1 MEMDHCVL
9 TFPADIKWIWN
20 FGCTAIWK
28 VRECSNFKGQ
38 GMIKMTTN
46 LTAPISKQL
55 LFGLLTI
62 TIGVELIL
70 YLSGYSQ
77 LAGTIYDAIMVS
89 SFFIGLKLHQRLS
102 NGIQK
107 TKVQLIRQFVGAF
120 LVFILGSTIINIYS
134 SNAFHNFSDDYEQYV
149 EAYTEVVSD
158 DKELVEPSEPIEPV
172 EKMWEVI
179 DEIDSVGYD
188 IFTDILAGLEEVWRL
203 AYIILILFVFKKA
216 FPRRWEKGQHDI
228 FVLIA
233 LFVTSV
239 LFGIDHTLN
248 SVQSWQYEIGAIV
261 TFANMGLLFGLILL
275 WTRNLWV
282 TVLVHSVYDI
292 LATLSWYYFE
302 FIVEI
307 AALILIPTYLVL
319 MAIEK
324 NQQMKK
330 SIEIVASEEIAN

>member
-1 MEMDHCVL
+1 
-9 TFPADIKWIWN
+9 
-20 FGCTAIWK
+20 
-28 VRECSNFKGQ
+28 
-38 GMIKMTTN
+38 MIKMTNN

-55 LFGLLTI
+55 LMALLTI

-89 SFFIGLKLHQRLS
+89 SFFIGLKLHRRLR

-107 TKVQLIRQFVGAF
+107 TKIQLIRQFIGAF
-120 LVFILGSTIINIYS
+120 LLFILGSTIINIYS
-134 SNAFHNFSDDYEQYV
+134 SYAFQDFSNDYEQYV
-149 EAYTEVVSD
+149 ETYTEVVSD
-158 DKELVEPSEPIEPV
+158 ESVIVEPSEPIEPI

-179 DEIDSVGYD
+179 DEIDTVGYD

-203 AYIILILFVFKKA
+203 AYIILILFVFKKI
-216 FPRRWEKGQHDI
+216 FPKRWEKGRRDI

-233 LFVTSV
+233 LFATSV
-239 LFGIDHTLN
+239 LFGIDHTLS

-275 WTRNLWV
+275 WTRNLWM

-307 AALILIPTYLVL
+307 AALFLLPVYLILMT
-319 MAIEK
+319 MEK
-324 NQQMKK
+324 KM
-330 SIEIVASEEIAN
+330 SIEMVVSEDIAN

>member
-1 MEMDHCVL
+1 
-9 TFPADIKWIWN
+9 
-20 FGCTAIWK
+20 
-28 VRECSNFKGQ
+28 
-38 GMIKMTTN
+38 MTTN
-46 LTAPISKQL
+46 LTAPMSKQL

-102 NGIQK
+102 NGIRK
-107 TKVQLIRQFVGAF
+107 TKVQHIRQFIGAF
-120 LVFILGSTIINIYS
+120 LLFILGSTMINIYS
-134 SNAFHNFSDDYEQYV
+134 SYAFQDFSNDYEQYV

-158 DKELVEPSEPIEPV
+158 DNDIAEPKQPIEPV

-179 DEIDSVGYD
+179 DEIDTVGYD

-203 AYIILILFVFKKA
+203 AYIILILFVLKKV
-216 FPRRWEKGQHDI
+216 FPKRWEKGRRDT

-239 LFGIDHTLN
+239 LFGIDHTLS
-248 SVQSWQYEIGAIV
+248 SVQSWPYEIGAII

-307 AALILIPTYLVL
+307 AALVLIPVYLVL
-319 MAIEK
+319 IAVEK
-324 NQQMKK
+324 NQKT
-330 SIEIVASEEIAN
+330 SNIVVSEDIAN

>member
-1 MEMDHCVL
+1 
-9 TFPADIKWIWN
+9 
-20 FGCTAIWK
+20 
-28 VRECSNFKGQ
+28 
-38 GMIKMTTN
+38 MTTN

-89 SFFIGLKLHQRLS
+89 SFFIGLKLHKRLS
-102 NGIQK
+102 DGSQK
-107 TKVQLIRQFVGAF
+107 TKVQHIRQFIGAI
-120 LVFILGSTIINIYS
+120 LLFILGSTIINIYS
-134 SNAFHNFSDDYEQYV
+134 SYAFQDFSNDYDQYV
-149 EAYTEVVSD
+149 ETYTAVVSD
-158 DKELVEPSEPIEPV
+158 HNDIEAPSEPIEPV

-188 IFTDILAGLEEVWRL
+188 IFMDILAGLEEVWRL
-203 AYIILILFVFKKA
+203 AYIILILLVFKRI
-216 FPRRWEKGQHDI
+216 FPKRWENGRRDT

-233 LFVTSV
+233 LFATSV
-239 LFGIDHTLN
+239 LFGIDHTLS

-261 TFANMGLLFGLILL
+261 TFANMGFLFGLILL

-302 FIVEI
+302 FIVEF
-307 AALILIPTYLVL
+307 AALILLPIYLIL
-319 MAIEK
+319 MAKE
-324 NQQMKK
+324 NQKIKK
-330 SIEIVASEEIAN
+330 SSEMVVSEDIAN

>member
-1 MEMDHCVL
+1 
-9 TFPADIKWIWN
+9 
-20 FGCTAIWK
+20 
-28 VRECSNFKGQ
+28 
-38 GMIKMTTN
+38 MTTN

-89 SFFIGLKLHQRLS
+89 SFFIGLKLHKRLS
-102 NGIQK
+102 DGSQK
-107 TKVQLIRQFVGAF
+107 TKVQHTRQFIGAF
-120 LVFILGSTIINIYS
+120 LLFIIGSTMINVYS
-134 SNAFHNFSDDYEQYV
+134 SYAFQDFSNDYEQYV
-149 EAYTEVVSD
+149 ETYTEVVSD
-158 DKELVEPSEPIEPV
+158 HNDSPAPSEPIEPI

-188 IFTDILAGLEEVWRL
+188 IFMDILAGLEEVWRL
-203 AYIILILFVFKKA
+203 AYIILILLVFKRI
-216 FPRRWEKGQHDI
+216 FPKRWENGRRDT

-233 LFVTSV
+233 LFATSV
-239 LFGIDHTLN
+239 LFGIDHTLS
-248 SVQSWQYEIGAIV
+248 SVQSWPYEIGAIV

-302 FIVEI
+302 FIVEF
-307 AALILIPTYLVL
+307 AALILLPIYLIL
-319 MAIEK
+319 MAKE
-324 NQQMKK
+324 NQKIKK
-330 SIEIVASEEIAN
+330 SSEMVVSEDIAN

>member
-1 MEMDHCVL
+1 MDLEFWLYSFLEGKRVQL
-9 TFPADIKWIWN
+9 VSKA
-20 FGCTAIWK
+20 
-28 VRECSNFKGQ
+28 
-38 GMIKMTTN
+38 GMIKMTNN

-55 LFGLLTI
+55 LMALLTI

-77 LAGTIYDAIMVS
+77 LAATIYDAIMVS
-89 SFFIGLKLHQRLS
+89 SFFIGLKLHRRLR

-107 TKVQLIRQFVGAF
+107 TKIQLIRQFIGAF
-120 LVFILGSTIINIYS
+120 LLFILGSTIINIYS
-134 SNAFHNFSDDYEQYV
+134 SYAFQDFSNDYEQYV
-149 EAYTEVVSD
+149 ETYTEVVSD
-158 DKELVEPSEPIEPV
+158 ESVIVEPSEPIEPI

-179 DEIDSVGYD
+179 DEIDTVGYD

-203 AYIILILFVFKKA
+203 AYIILILFVFKKI
-216 FPRRWEKGQHDI
+216 FPKRWEKGRRDI

-233 LFVTSV
+233 LFATSV
-239 LFGIDHTLN
+239 LFGIDHTLS

-275 WTRNLWV
+275 WTRNLWM

-307 AALILIPTYLVL
+307 AALFLLPVYLILMT
-319 MAIEK
+319 MEK
-324 NQQMKK
+324 KM
-330 SIEIVASEEIAN
+330 SIERVVSEDIAN

>member
-1 MEMDHCVL
+1 MDLDYWVL
-9 TFPADIKWIWN
+9 TFPAVIKWIWN
-20 FGCTAIWK
+20 FSCTAFWK
-28 VRECSNFKGQ
+28 VKNAASLKGRD
-38 GMIKMTTN
+38 IKMTNN

-55 LFGLLTI
+55 LMALLTI
-62 TIGVELIL
+62 TIGAELIL

-89 SFFIGLKLHQRLS
+89 SFFIGLKLHRRLR

-107 TKVQLIRQFVGAF
+107 TKIQHTRQFIGV
-120 LVFILGSTIINIYS
+120 LLLFILGSTIINIYS
-134 SNAFHNFSDDYEQYV
+134 SYAFKDFSNDYEQYV
-149 EAYTEVVSD
+149 ETYTEVVSD
-158 DKELVEPSEPIEPV
+158 ESDIVESSEPIEPV
-172 EKMWEVI
+172 DKMWEVI
-179 DEIDSVGYD
+179 DEIDAVGYD

-203 AYIILILFVFKKA
+203 AYIILILFVFKKI
-216 FPRRWEKGQHDI
+216 FPRRWEKGKRDI
-228 FVLIA
+228 FVLLA

-239 LFGIDHTLN
+239 LFGIDHTLS

-275 WTRNLWV
+275 WTRNLWM

-307 AALILIPTYLVL
+307 ATLILLPVYMILL
-319 MAIEK
+319 AIE
-324 NQQMKK
+324 NQQVKK
-330 SIEIVASEEIAN
+330 SSDIVVSEDIAKA

>member
-1 MEMDHCVL
+1 MDVEFWL
-9 TFPADIKWIWN
+9 YSFFEGRRVQQVSKA
-20 FGCTAIWK
+20 
-28 VRECSNFKGQ
+28 
-38 GMIKMTTN
+38 GMIKMTNN

-55 LFGLLTI
+55 LMALLTI

-89 SFFIGLKLHQRLS
+89 SFFIGLKLHRRLR

-107 TKVQLIRQFVGAF
+107 TKIQLIRQFIGAF
-120 LVFILGSTIINIYS
+120 LLFILGSTIINIYS
-134 SNAFHNFSDDYEQYV
+134 SYAFQDFSNDYEQYV
-149 EAYTEVVSD
+149 ETYTEVVSD
-158 DKELVEPSEPIEPV
+158 ESDIVEPIEPIEPI
-172 EKMWEVI
+172 EKMWEAI
-179 DEIDSVGYD
+179 DEIDTVGYD

-203 AYIILILFVFKKA
+203 AYIILILFVFKKI
-216 FPRRWEKGQHDI
+216 FPKRWEKGRRDI
-228 FVLIA
+228 FVLLA
-233 LFVTSV
+233 LFATSV
-239 LFGIDHTLN
+239 LFGIDHTLS

-275 WTRNLWV
+275 WTRNLWM

-307 AALILIPTYLVL
+307 AALILLPVYLVL

-324 NQQMKK
+324 NQKT
-330 SIEIVASEEIAN
+330 SNIVVSEDIAN